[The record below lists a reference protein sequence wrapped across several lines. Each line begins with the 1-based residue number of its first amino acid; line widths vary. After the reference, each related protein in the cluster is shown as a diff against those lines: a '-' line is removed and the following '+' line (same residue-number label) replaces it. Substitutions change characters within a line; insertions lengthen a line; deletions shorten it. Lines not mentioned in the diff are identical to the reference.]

1 MSVVSLSMFLSSIK
15 TNLASMLRTM
25 EDQKKGM
32 LCLDRLTFELEE
44 ERNLTIVIKPINFT
58 KKLNLN

>member
-1 MSVVSLSMFLSSIK
+1 MTNSTSV
-15 TNLASMLRTM
+15 LRTM

-44 ERNLTIVIKPINFT
+44 ERKLVVVKKPRNSI
-58 KKLNLN
+58 KKLNPN

>member
-1 MSVVSLSMFLSSIK
+1 
-15 TNLASMLRTM
+15 M

-32 LCLDRLTFELEE
+32 LCLDHLTLELEE
-44 ERNLTIVIKPINFT
+44 ERKLIVVKKPRNSI